1 MLRVVV
7 SILMLIP
14 FWSAA
19 QYKGVSY
26 ELRNE
31 IGTHKLTS
39 LTVSHRVDNQEG
51 ITYVTDKTGKDTL
64 YQIGQFLNGFVGLSN
79 DGRTVVHLQS
89 ELNAIPL
96 EPIVLTFYR
105 DGKKFDYATLKPLL
119 KYELDDVL
127 KREALPKSGWLRN
140 DSLLHKMA
148 GNAFYITDDKVFV
161 STYGP
166 ALHVLDMSQMLHV
179 YTGNG
184 ANHFMQNYYAIPNLP
199 FRTEFTSS
207 EYFPKVIPSTQNG
220 RDFGT
225 ILSNSIK
232 LKTAIPEEA
241 VYRVEVD
248 ILIRKNSSSEIRKA
262 AIFSTRTNVLDE
274 KLSAELRA
282 NLPTTNFQTA
292 TIPPKHPAWIFS
304 QTFWLK

>member
-31 IGTHKLTS
+31 IGMHKLTS

-96 EPIVLTFYR
+96 EPIILTFYR
-105 DGKKFDYATLKPLL
+105 EGEKFESATLKTLL

-127 KREALPKSGWLRN
+127 KRESLPKSGWLRN

-148 GNAFYITDDKVFV
+148 SNAFYITDDKVFV

-166 ALHVLDMSQMLHV
+166 TLHVLDMGQMLHI

-207 EYFPKVIPSTQNG
+207 EYFPRGIPSTQNG

-225 ILSNSIK
+225 VLSNSAK
-232 LKTAIPEEA
+232 LKAAIPEEA
-241 VYRVEVD
+241 MYRVEVEVLVQED
-248 ILIRKNSSSEIRKA
+248 GSSEIRKA
-262 AIFSTRTNVLDE
+262 AIFSTKTNILDE
-274 KLSAELRA
+274 KLSEQLKT
-282 NLPTTNFQTA
+282 NLPNTNFQTA
-292 TIPPKHPAWIFS
+292 TIPPKYPAWIFS
-304 QTFWLK
+304 ESFWLK